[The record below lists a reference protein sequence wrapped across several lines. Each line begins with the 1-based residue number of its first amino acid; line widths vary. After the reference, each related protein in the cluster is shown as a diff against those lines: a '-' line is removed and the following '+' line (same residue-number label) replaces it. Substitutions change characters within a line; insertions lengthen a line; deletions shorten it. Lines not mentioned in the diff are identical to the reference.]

1 MRFVLVNILLAC
13 SLFVSAQQMSYG
25 RLTVTI
31 LNEKNEPLEN
41 VTVELLKGNDSSLV
55 KIALSDN
62 KGLAEFEKI
71 NFGSYF
77 LKTTAVNY
85 TTAYSTLFSI
95 SAEATEFK
103 LPNML
108 LKAKT
113 TQMGEV
119 VV

>member
-1 MRFVLVNILLAC
+1 MRFILINILLAC
-13 SLFVSAQQMSYG
+13 SLFISAQQTNYG
-25 RLTVTI
+25 RLSVTI

-41 VTVELLKGNDSSLV
+41 VAVELLKGNDSLLV
-55 KIALSDN
+55 KTALTDN

-85 TTAYSTLFSI
+85 TTGYSDLFKI
-95 SAEATEFK
+95 SAEAIDFK

-108 LKAKT
+108 LKTKT

-119 VV
+119 